1 MGRPGGKK
9 HSMVSPT
16 PAQGPRGL
24 CLGPKARASL
34 AHRLGD
40 GAHISLPTPGVTVKR
55 PGRSSDRAVF
65 KSPLSSRW
73 ARATE
78 F

>member
-9 HSMVSPT
+9 HSLVSPT
-16 PAQGPRGL
+16 PAQGLRSL
-24 CLGPKARASL
+24 CLGPKARASS
-34 AHRLGD
+34 AHRLGE
-40 GAHISLPTPGVTVKR
+40 GAHTSLPTPGLTVKR
-55 PGRSSDRAVF
+55 PGGSSDRAVF

-73 ARATE
+73 ARAPE